1 MVVLNMGIGIV
12 PLRLARPEIEKG
24 NVFCL
29 SNKEKL
35 PPHDLCPVSHVGLP
49 AICRSGNLQDLLMDD
64 SISE

>member
-1 MVVLNMGIGIV
+1 MGIGIV

-29 SNKEKL
+29 SIKEKF
-35 PPHDLCPVSHVGLP
+35 PPRDLCLVSHVDYP
-49 AICRSGNLQDLLMDD
+49 PSAAARKFEDLLMDD